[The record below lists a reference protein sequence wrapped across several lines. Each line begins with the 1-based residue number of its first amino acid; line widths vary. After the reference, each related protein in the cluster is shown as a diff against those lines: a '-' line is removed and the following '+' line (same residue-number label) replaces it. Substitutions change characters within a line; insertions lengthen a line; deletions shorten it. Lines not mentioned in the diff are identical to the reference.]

1 MKKWMIVTFLAT
13 VFIVLKLLSPI
24 YFQTRE
30 VQPDFLEPPAE
41 ILKSHTG
48 DDGMVAVGY
57 DHQEK
62 LFLYQTLDIEITS
75 PDVLLDLYF
84 FPMCPA
90 DMKLCSIRMFHLRD
104 SEFLLC
110 TPKLFQENDRQYV
123 YEFGESF
130 QNGDILRLQ
139 VLFPLE
145 EKAEKMMGMACYGP
159 SIAVTEDGR
168 QEFSFSMGFTDLQ
181 TELFSLLQNK
191 TLFED
196 HATLILNEF

>member
-1 MKKWMIVTFLAT
+1 MKKWMIVTLLAT

-30 VQPDFLEPPAE
+30 VQSDFLEPPAE

-57 DHQEK
+57 DHQGK

-84 FPMCPA
+84 FPMCPE

-145 EKAEKMMGMACYGP
+145 EKAEKRMGMACYGP
-159 SIAVTEDGR
+159 SIAVTEDCR

-181 TELFSLLQNK
+181 TEIFSLLQNK